1 MSMSARK
8 TQEAGTPYIPRAPP
22 SVQIKS
28 WEKKPWRESRSYRAN
43 DCGVFEKTEAE
54 AKTENQDMMSVL
66 LTDQLFG
73 FSRL

>member
-8 TQEAGTPYIPRAPP
+8 TEEAGTPYIPRTSP

-28 WEKKPWRESRSYRAN
+28 WEKKSWRESRGYRAN
-43 DCGVFEKTEAE
+43 YCRGFEKTEAE
-54 AKTENQDMMSVL
+54 AKVEKQDMMSIL